1 MATRLV
7 KLKGKGY
14 WAKVF
19 ESNRDLKGYNNE
31 LEDVG
36 GQTTIDLDI
45 DDRHF
50 ALLQKS
56 RSMLEGRESPDN
68 PDLRRIKF
76 KRKWQEN
83 YGGGAPKVE
92 RADGTAWDLEIDG
105 LIGNGSDVEV
115 TLSVYDT
122 KNRRIVGTR
131 LEAVRVI
138 NNIPYEGS
146 KVEVLSIDDDE
157 PAAAP
162 QRKPVM
168 AEAEDEI
175 PF

>member
-7 KLKGKGY
+7 KLKGKAY

-45 DDRHF
+45 DERHF

-56 RSMLEGRESPDN
+56 RSMLEGRDSPDN
-68 PDLRRIKF
+68 EGLRRIKF
-76 KRKWQEN
+76 KRRWQEN
-83 YGGGAPKVE
+83 YGGGAPKVQ
-92 RADGTAWDLEIDG
+92 RSDGTAWDLEVDG

-122 KNRRIVGTR
+122 KNKRIVGTR
-131 LEAVRVI
+131 LETVRVL
-138 NNIPYEGS
+138 NNVPYEGA
-146 KVEVLSIDDDE
+146 KVEVMSLDDDE
-157 PAAAP
+157 PAAKPA
-162 QRKPVM
+162 PVM
-168 AEAEDEI
+168 ATADDEI